1 MQKQKTIAK
10 WLIIIILC
18 TIMVGGYLVYDAI
31 NNDNGN
37 TALGE
42 NGNQKTEITK
52 DKEKYHT
59 VLPRESEQIDGID
72 VSHVGGENNEKIEKV
87 IAYNGKFFVF
97 FKSDSCEYDVEKS
110 GLNMAYFEGQT
121 LEKVMYIT
129 GDEFAD
135 CKLMSAGLCLLTK
148 GEKNCAYLINSYG
161 EIIAR
166 TDAPDFD
173 HCTLNLNGNTLEAY
187 FINDDELHMATIRN
201 NLDFAVSNF
210 VLNVENM
217 AIKNIL
223 STRNSSTL
231 ILENVSDN
239 PCTKIVGYSRDKGF
253 TINFIADK
261 TAFLRIFTLGD
272 LETNFIL
279 CGKSQGRIILF
290 SLDNDFNLTAKKTL
304 DEDDGIIISNGT
316 NLSVICNG
324 FSYEFCRHLDLQS
337 KKNSLVRGK
346 IKQYDDQFFV
356 IENDG
361 KDAVY
366 TTDNRCIASF
376 ASCNNYRIIES
387 GDTIYAFVE
396 TSSTEKVFRG
406 NFGENDIYF
415 LAINNIEG

>member
-31 NNDNGN
+31 VNNNGN

-42 NGNQKTEITK
+42 NGNPAFKITAE
-52 DKEKYHT
+52 KEKYHT

-72 VSHVGGENNEKIEKV
+72 VSHVGGENDESIKKI

-97 FKSDSCEYDVEKS
+97 FQSNSCEYDVEKS
-110 GLNMAYFEGQT
+110 GLNMAYFEGLT
-121 LEKVMYIT
+121 LEKVLWIT
-129 GDEFAD
+129 DAEFVD
-135 CKLMSAGLCLLTK
+135 CKLMSAGICLLTK
-148 GEKNCAYLINSYG
+148 GEKNCAYLINAYG
-161 EIIAR
+161 EIVAK

-173 HCTLNLNGNTLEAY
+173 YCTLNLNANVLEAY
-187 FINDDELHMATIRN
+187 FVNDDELHMATIQS

-210 VLNVENM
+210 VLNVKNLT
-217 AIKNIL
+217 IKSIL
-223 STRNSSTL
+223 STHNSSTL

-239 PCTKIVGYSRDKGF
+239 PCTKIVGYSHDKGF
-253 TINFIADK
+253 TIRYIADK
-261 TAFLRIFTLGD
+261 TSFLRIFTLGD

-290 SLDNDFNLTAKKTL
+290 SLDSDFKLTAKKTL

-316 NLSVICNG
+316 NLSVICNE
-324 FSYEFCRHLDLQS
+324 FTYEFCRHLDLQS
-337 KKNSLVRGK
+337 KRNSLVHDK
-346 IKQYDDQFFV
+346 IKEYNDRFFV
-356 IENDG
+356 VEKDG
-361 KDAVY
+361 KDTLF
-366 TTDNRCIASF
+366 TTDNRSIASF

-396 TSSTEKVFRG
+396 TSSIEKVFRG
-406 NFGENDIYF
+406 NFGGYDIYF
-415 LAINNIEG
+415 LAINNIDG